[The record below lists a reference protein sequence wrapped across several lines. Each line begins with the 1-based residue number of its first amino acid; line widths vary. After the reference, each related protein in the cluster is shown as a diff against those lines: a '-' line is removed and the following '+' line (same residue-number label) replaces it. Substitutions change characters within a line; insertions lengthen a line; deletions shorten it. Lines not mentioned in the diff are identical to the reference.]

1 METVI
6 KLVALAAVVPLTAF
20 IISYVFLLK
29 TMARMQQR
37 LGPMEAGP
45 HGVLQLV
52 ADGVKFIQKEDIFP
66 RNADRLVFGLAPVVT
81 LVSTFLIFA
90 VLPVGP
96 NLVVEDLDIGVL
108 YIVAVASIST
118 IGVLM
123 AGWGSANKYSLLGGL
138 RAAAQLVAYEVPLV
152 LAVIGVVIQAGSMSL
167 QHIVHV
173 QAESYWFFIP
183 QIIGFVIFLIAAQ
196 AELTQPPFDMPVAE
210 TEVVAGYMTEY
221 SGFRFL
227 IFYISE
233 TATATALAALAATL
247 YLGGWQLP
255 FVDLHG
261 TAANIA
267 GPFILFAKMMAVGF
281 LIFWVRFSFPRLR
294 EDQLQAL
301 AWKVLIPLTLVNL
314 AVTATFKVAF

>member
-1 METVI
+1 MDTVI

-20 IISYVFLLK
+20 VIGYVFLLK
-29 TMARMQQR
+29 TMAHMQQR

-90 VLPVGP
+90 VLPAGP
-96 NLVVEDLDIGVL
+96 DLVVEDLDTGVL
-108 YIVAVASIST
+108 YVMAVASIST

-123 AGWGSANKYSLLGGL
+123 AGWGSASKYSLLGGL
-138 RAAAQLVAYEVPLV
+138 RAAAQLVAYEVPMV

-173 QAESYWFFIP
+173 QASSVWFVFP
-183 QIIGFVIFLIAAQ
+183 QILGFVIFLIAAQ
-196 AELTQPPFDMPVAE
+196 AELAQPPFDMPVAE
-210 TEVVAGYMTEY
+210 SEVVTGYMTEY
-221 SGFRFL
+221 TGFRFL

-233 TATATALAALAATL
+233 TATAIALAALAATL

-267 GPFILFAKMMAVGF
+267 GPIILFTKVMLVAF

-314 AVTATFKVAF
+314 AATAAFKVAF

>member
-1 METVI
+1 VETVI

-20 IISYVFLLK
+20 VVGYLFLMK
-29 TMARMQQR
+29 MMAFMQQR

-45 HGVLQLV
+45 HGILQLV

-90 VLPVGP
+90 VLPAGP
-96 NLVVEDLDIGVL
+96 DLIVEDLDVGVL
-108 YIVAVASIST
+108 YIMAVASIAT

-123 AGWGSANKYSLLGGL
+123 AGWGSASKYSLLGGL

-152 LAVIGVVIQAGSMSL
+152 LAVVGVVIQAGSMSL

-173 QAESYWFFIP
+173 QAESYWFVIP

-227 IFYISE
+227 LFYISE
-233 TATATALAALAATL
+233 TATAIALSALAATL

-267 GPFILFAKMMAVGF
+267 GPFILFAKVMLVAF

-314 AVTATFKVAF
+314 AVTAGFKVAF

>member
-20 IISYVFLLK
+20 IIGYTFLLK
-29 TMARMQQR
+29 TMAHMQQR
-37 LGPMEAGP
+37 LGPMDAGP
-45 HGVLQLV
+45 HGILQLV
-52 ADGVKFIQKEDIFP
+52 ADGIKFVQKEDIFP

-90 VLPVGP
+90 VLPAGP
-96 NLVVEDLDIGVL
+96 DLIVEDLDIGVL
-108 YIVAVASIST
+108 YVMAVASIAT
-118 IGVLM
+118 IGILM

-167 QHIVHV
+167 QSIVHT
-173 QAESYWFFIP
+173 QADSYWFFVP

-196 AELTQPPFDMPVAE
+196 AELTQTPFDMPVAE

-227 IFYISE
+227 LFYISE
-233 TATATALAALAATL
+233 TATAVALAALAATL

-261 TAANIA
+261 KAANIA
-267 GPFILFAKMMAVGF
+267 GPFILLVKVLLVAFV
-281 LIFWVRFSFPRLR
+281 IFWVRFSFPRLR

-301 AWKVLIPLTLVNL
+301 AWKVLIPTTLVNL
-314 AVTATFKVAF
+314 ALTAAFKVAF

>member
-1 METVI
+1 MDTVI

-20 IISYVFLLK
+20 VIGYVFLLK
-29 TMARMQQR
+29 TMAHMQQR

-52 ADGVKFIQKEDIFP
+52 ADGVKFIQKEDVFP

-90 VLPVGP
+90 VLPAGP
-96 NLVVEDLDIGVL
+96 DLVVEDLDTGVL
-108 YIVAVASIST
+108 YVMAVASIST

-123 AGWGSANKYSLLGGL
+123 AGWGSASKYSLLGGL
-138 RAAAQLVAYEVPLV
+138 RAAAQLVAYEVPMV

-167 QHIVHV
+167 QHIVQV
-173 QAESYWFFIP
+173 QADGVWFVLP
-183 QIIGFVIFLIAAQ
+183 QVVGFVIFLIAAQ
-196 AELTQPPFDMPVAE
+196 AELAQPPFDMPVAE
-210 TEVVAGYMTEY
+210 SEVVTGYMTEY
-221 SGFRFL
+221 TGFRFL

-233 TATATALAALAATL
+233 TATAIALAALAATL
-247 YLGGWQLP
+247 FLGGWQLP
-255 FVDLHG
+255 FLDLHG

-267 GPFILFAKMMAVGF
+267 GPIILFAKVMVVAF

-314 AVTATFKVAF
+314 AVTAVCKVVF

>member
-1 METVI
+1 VDTVI

-20 IISYVFLLK
+20 VLGYVFLLK

-45 HGVLQLV
+45 HGILQLV
-52 ADGVKFIQKEDIFP
+52 ADGVKFIQKEDLFP
-66 RNADRLVFGLAPVVT
+66 RNADRLVFGLAPVIT

-90 VLPVGP
+90 VLPAGP
-96 NLVVEDLDIGVL
+96 DLIVEDLDVGVL
-108 YIVAVASIST
+108 YIVAVASIAT

-123 AGWGSANKYSLLGGL
+123 AGWGSASKFSLLGGL

-152 LAVIGVVIQAGSMSL
+152 LAVIGVVVQAGSMSL
-167 QHIVHV
+167 QHIVHM
-173 QAESYWFFIP
+173 QADSYWFFLP
-183 QIIGFVIFLIAAQ
+183 QIIGFVIFLVAAQ

-227 IFYISE
+227 LFYISE
-233 TATATALAALAATL
+233 TATAIALSAVAATL

-267 GPFILFAKMMAVGF
+267 GPFILFAKVMFIAF

-314 AVTATFKVAF
+314 SVTAALKVAF

>member
-1 METVI
+1 MDTVI
-6 KLVALAAVVPLTAF
+6 KLVALAAVVPATAF
-20 IISYVFLLK
+20 IIGYVFLLK
-29 TMARMQQR
+29 TMAHMQQR

-52 ADGVKFIQKEDIFP
+52 ADGIKFVQKEDIFP

-90 VLPVGP
+90 VLPAGP
-96 NLVVEDLDIGVL
+96 SLVIEDLDIGVL
-108 YIVAVASIST
+108 YIVAVASISV
-118 IGVLM
+118 IGILM

-152 LAVIGVVIQAGSMSL
+152 LAVIGVVIQAGTMSL
-167 QHIVHV
+167 QHIVHA
-173 QAESYWFFIP
+173 QADSYWFFIP

-196 AELTQPPFDMPVAE
+196 AELTQTPFDMPVAE
-210 TEVVAGYMTEY
+210 SEVVAGYMTEY

-227 IFYISE
+227 LFYISE
-233 TATATALAALAATL
+233 TATAVALSALAATL

-267 GPFILFAKMMAVGF
+267 GPFILLAKVMLVAFV
-281 LIFWVRFSFPRLR
+281 IFWVRFSFPRLR

-301 AWKVLIPLTLVNL
+301 AWKFLIPATLLNL
-314 AVTATFKVAF
+314 ALTAVFKVAF

>member
-1 METVI
+1 VVVDIVI
-6 KLVALAAVVPLTAF
+6 KLVAVAAVVPLTAF
-20 IISYVFLLK
+20 ILGYVFLLK

-90 VLPVGP
+90 VLPAGP
-96 NLVVEDLDIGVL
+96 DLIVEDLDVGVL
-108 YIVAVASIST
+108 YIMAVASVAT

-167 QHIVHV
+167 QHIVGV
-173 QAESYWFFIP
+173 QADSWWFLFP
-183 QIIGFVIFLIAAQ
+183 QIAAQ
-196 AELTQPPFDMPVAE
+196 AELTQTPFDMPVAE
-210 TEVVAGYMTEY
+210 SEVVAGYMTEY

-227 IFYISE
+227 LFYISE
-233 TATATALAALAATL
+233 TATAIALAALAATL

-267 GPFILFAKMMAVGF
+267 GPFILFAKIMFVAF
-281 LIFWVRFSFPRLR
+281 LIFWARFSFPRLR
-294 EDQLQAL
+294 EDQLQAF
-301 AWKVLIPLTLVNL
+301 AWKVLIPLSLVNL
-314 AVTATFKVAF
+314 ALTAVFKVVF